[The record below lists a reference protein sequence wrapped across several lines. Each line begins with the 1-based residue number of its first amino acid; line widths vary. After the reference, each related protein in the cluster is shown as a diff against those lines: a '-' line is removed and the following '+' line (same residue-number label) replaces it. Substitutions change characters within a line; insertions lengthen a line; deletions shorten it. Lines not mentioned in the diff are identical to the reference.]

1 MVNDRAIGLGL
12 MIISVLAILL
22 YFFLLFPLASE
33 EVKLNIFGVEVTGAR
48 LADLLVKITV
58 MVGVMGFFGVLAW
71 IGYTL
76 FTTPPPKPLEEV
88 EREIEE
94 ELKKLEVKK

>member
-1 MVNDRAIGLGL
+1 MVNDRIVGLGL
-12 MIISVLAILL
+12 MIVSALAIVL
-22 YFFLLFPLASE
+22 YFLLLFPLASE
-33 EVKLNIFGVEVTGAR
+33 DVKLNIFGVQVTGAR
-48 LADLLVKITV
+48 LADLLVKVTV
-58 MVGVMGFFGVLAW
+58 MAGVLGVFGVLGW

-94 ELKKLEVKK
+94 ELKKLEAKK